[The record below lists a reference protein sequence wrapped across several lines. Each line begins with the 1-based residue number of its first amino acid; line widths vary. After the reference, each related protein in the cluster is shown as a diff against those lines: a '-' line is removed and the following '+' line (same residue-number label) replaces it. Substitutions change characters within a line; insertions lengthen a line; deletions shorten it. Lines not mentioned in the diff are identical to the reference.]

1 MPRWDHW
8 ITLSV
13 VAEVEVVEVQVS
25 LQPLNRFSQVAV
37 VAVFPFVKKNL

>member
-8 ITLSV
+8 ITLS
-13 VAEVEVVEVQVS
+13 EVEVVEVQVS